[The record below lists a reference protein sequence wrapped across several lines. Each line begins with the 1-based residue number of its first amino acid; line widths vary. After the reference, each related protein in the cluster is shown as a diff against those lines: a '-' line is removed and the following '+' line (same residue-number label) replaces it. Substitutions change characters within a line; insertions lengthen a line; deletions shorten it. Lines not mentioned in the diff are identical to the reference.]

1 MKSGPAEVTVE
12 TQMGNP
18 KTGIWNQKKVKV
30 SNRKKSDLR
39 SEGFFF
45 GGVGCGV
52 GFCLLELHIFNFFKY
67 NNLIVS

>member
-39 SEGFFF
+39 SEGFFL
-45 GGVGCGV
+45 GWWGVV
-52 GFCLLELHIFNFFKY
+52 LVFAF
-67 NNLIVS
+67 

>member
-18 KTGIWNQKKVKV
+18 KTGIWNQKK
-30 SNRKKSDLR
+30 SNLVIGKSQT
-39 SEGFFF
+39 SEVRVFFF
-45 GGVGCGV
+45 LEGSGV

-67 NNLIVS
+67 NN